1 MAVELVA
8 LEPHVIVTNG
18 GTTLRALQQQT
29 RSIPIAFVGGGDVAL
44 NGIIKNIAQPE
55 GNATGIANL
64 FYSIGGK
71 WLELLKEA
79 VPSLEKA
86 TVIYDVRINN
96 ISPRSDIGY
105 AAAIEAAAR
114 VLGVRIERIESHEAL
129 VLARAVDRFA
139 AEPNGG
145 LIVIPALPP
154 PEGRAE

>member
-1 MAVELVA
+1 LDFRKIA
-8 LEPHVIVTNG
+8 
-18 GTTLRALQQQT
+18 
-29 RSIPIAFVGGGDVAL
+29 AFVEGGDVAL
-44 NGIIKNIAQPE
+44 NGIVKNIAQPE

-86 TVIYDVRINN
+86 AVIYDRRINDD
-96 ISPRSDIGY
+96 SGARSDIGY

-114 VLGVRIERIESHEAL
+114 VLGVHIERIESHEPL
-129 VLARAVDRFA
+129 VLVRAVDRFA

-145 LIVIPALPP
+145 LIIIPALPP
-154 PEGRAE
+154 PRRPRTDQSDRSAASVANDLRGRRRRR